1 MNRRLIQN
9 KLDRAAAVLDKK
21 GYKDL
26 ADRIDHYSD
35 RFMKASSKKEV
46 ELIKRALARVNDE
59 ADRRDGK
66 STDTRNRSSIR
77 ERIEARRKKLRA
89 GSKGLEER
97 VVKLERRVARLILRS
112 RNKQRTGGKSAREAR
127 NARLARLRK
136 NRLDL
141 DI

>member
-9 KLDRAAAVLDKK
+9 KLDRAAVILDKK

-26 ADRIDHYSD
+26 ADRVDHYGD
-35 RFMKASSKKEV
+35 RFIKASSKKEV

-66 STDTRNRSSIR
+66 EGKTDDRPSIR
-77 ERIEARRKKLRA
+77 ERIEARRKQRRGA
-89 GSKGLEER
+89 GKGLEDR
-97 VVKLERRVARLILRS
+97 IAKLERRVARLILRS
-112 RNKQRTGGKSAREAR
+112 RKGTDNKRSAREAR

-136 NRLDL
+136 NRLDP